1 MSGNVEIIAEI
12 RKLHDKIEGIAQ
24 SQREFPQDQTIS
36 NLFQSLKTK
45 IEELNN
51 KTDAQTEYLEGK
63 ISALDEKMKPVF
75 ESFQENQSFW
85 KKFKAIATFI
95 SIIAATI
102 FAVKT
107 IWAFFIVDILHIDNT
122 VQK

>member
-36 NLFQSLKTK
+36 NLIQSLKVEFTK
-45 IEELNN
+45 R
-51 KTDAQTEYLEGK
+51 TDDQTKYLEGK
-63 ISALDEKMKPVF
+63 ISALDDKMNPVF

-85 KKFKAIATFI
+85 KRFKAIATFI